1 MCHSAI
7 NVTCLVGVVHLM
19 RRFFFFFFLIDNTK
33 ILVASITPASLKFN
47 LIASRVKLMN
57 YLTYF

>member
-19 RRFFFFFFLIDNTK
+19 RRFFFFFINNTK
-33 ILVASITPASLKFN
+33 VLVASLTPASLKFN